1 MSQPPHP
8 SPLPPYLNISEP
20 MELEDI
26 PLQVALLTMEVA
38 QLRLTMET
46 LARLYPPADESRND
60 R

>member
-1 MSQPPHP
+1 
-8 SPLPPYLNISEP
+8 
-20 MELEDI
+20 
-26 PLQVALLTMEVA
+26 VALLTMEVA